1 MKRWL
6 RVTMHGFDSTY
17 NDRLREAWG
26 KFINNEPYDYSFIRP
41 EIYESWV
48 RSRSYLVD
56 PYNSKTA
63 LLPPDDLQKRMEDNK
78 FLIEI
83 TRPYME
89 KLYSIVKGSGFYLLL
104 ADKDGYILDLIGDQ
118 DIIERGR
125 SYSKLV
131 VGANRSEQYAGT
143 NAIGTGL
150 FLKKPIQMWGEE
162 HYVKPHKGYSCSSAP
177 IFDTEG
183 RLLGCLNITGRAHAI
198 HLHTLGMVISAVDGI
213 SNQLR
218 LMTAYMELEKVSN
231 QRNRIIETMASGLV
245 LLNSEYEIIQVNSKF
260 LTMLNLRNRSV
271 IGKSLF
277 EFIRFDESDADNT
290 SLLDNEVYNKEI
302 DVYPVDSSAPPMK
315 FNMSLNFL
323 YDSHGLQEGMVLRFN
338 ETKRIN
344 RLVNRISGFK
354 PNYTFDSII
363 GSSNTTKKMIYECKR
378 AASSSSNILI
388 LGESGTGKELVAQAI
403 HSASK
408 YSTGP
413 FVAINCGALPKGL
426 VESELFGYERG
437 AFTGAN
443 KDGHPGKFELADG
456 GTLFLDE
463 IGEMPL
469 DVQVTLLRVLETR
482 EVVRIGG
489 KYPKPI
495 DVRIIAATNRD
506 LREAVKDKT
515 FRDDLYYRLNVL
527 SIRIPPLRER
537 GDDILE
543 LTDYFIKGFSSSK
556 GITYSVDPRVYD
568 ILTRYTWPGN
578 IRELEN
584 TIERAVNI
592 TDNNMILPEHLPTHI
607 LQSTGI
613 SDIKKE
619 TVVERESVPSV
630 LNLESAE
637 YNLVVSSLEKC
648 QGNVKKA
655 AEMLGISRRTM
666 YRKMQKYNIDYNT
679 FR

>member
-1 MKRWL
+1 
-6 RVTMHGFDSTY
+6 
-17 NDRLREAWG
+17 
-26 KFINNEPYDYSFIRP
+26 
-41 EIYESWV
+41 
-48 RSRSYLVD
+48 
-56 PYNSKTA
+56 
-63 LLPPDDLQKRMEDNK
+63 
-78 FLIEI
+78 
-83 TRPYME
+83 
-89 KLYSIVKGSGFYLLL
+89 
-104 ADKDGYILDLIGDQ
+104 
-118 DIIERGR
+118 
-125 SYSKLV
+125 
-131 VGANRSEQYAGT
+131 
-143 NAIGTGL
+143 
-150 FLKKPIQMWGEE
+150 
-162 HYVKPHKGYSCSSAP
+162 
-177 IFDTEG
+177 
-183 RLLGCLNITGRAHAI
+183 
-198 HLHTLGMVISAVDGI
+198 
-213 SNQLR
+213 
-218 LMTAYMELEKVSN
+218 
-231 QRNRIIETMASGLV
+231 
-245 LLNSEYEIIQVNSKF
+245 
-260 LTMLNLRNRSV
+260 
-271 IGKSLF
+271 
-277 EFIRFDESDADNT
+277 
-290 SLLDNEVYNKEI
+290 
-302 DVYPVDSSAPPMK
+302 MK

-613 SDIKKE
+613 SDIK
-619 TVVERESVPSV
+619 R
-630 LNLESAE
+630 N
-637 YNLVVSSLEKC
+637 C
-648 QGNVKKA
+648 C
-655 AEMLGISRRTM
+655 
-666 YRKMQKYNIDYNT
+666 
-679 FR
+679 

>member
-1 MKRWL
+1 
-6 RVTMHGFDSTY
+6 MHGFDSTY

-489 KYPKPI
+489 KCPKPI
-495 DVRIIAATNRD
+495 DVCIMASTNSAQ
-506 LREAVKDKT
+506 REAVKDKT

>member
-1 MKRWL
+1 
-6 RVTMHGFDSTY
+6 MHGFDSTY
-17 NDRLREAWG
+17 NDRLREAWE
-26 KFINNEPYDYSFIRP
+26 KFINNEPFDYSFIRP

-48 RSRSYLVD
+48 RSRSHLVD

-104 ADKDGYILDLIGDQ
+104 ADKDGYILDLIGDH

-162 HYVKPHKGYSCSSAP
+162 HYVKPHKDYSCSSAP

-183 RLLGCLNITGRAHAI
+183 QLLGCLNITGRAHAI

-218 LMTAYMELEKVSN
+218 LMTAYMELEKVSS

-290 SLLDNEVYNKEI
+290 ALLDNEVYNKEI

-315 FNMSLNFL
+315 FNMSLNFF

-363 GSSNTTKKMIYECKR
+363 GSSNTTKKMIHECKR

-408 YSTGP
+408 YSAGP

-456 GTLFLDE
+456 GTLFFDE

-515 FRDDLYYRLNVL
+515 FRADLYYRLNVL

-607 LQSTGI
+607 LQSTGVP
-613 SDIKKE
+613 DIKKE
-619 TVVERESVPSV
+619 TVVERESAPSA

-637 YNLVVSSLEKC
+637 YNLVVSGLEKC

-666 YRKMQKYNIDYNT
+666 YRKMQKYNIDYNA

>member
-1 MKRWL
+1 
-6 RVTMHGFDSTY
+6 
-17 NDRLREAWG
+17 
-26 KFINNEPYDYSFIRP
+26 
-41 EIYESWV
+41 
-48 RSRSYLVD
+48 
-56 PYNSKTA
+56 
-63 LLPPDDLQKRMEDNK
+63 MEDNK

-162 HYVKPHKGYSCSSAP
+162 HYVKPHKDYSCSSAP

-527 SIRIPPLRER
+527 SIQIPPLRKR

>member
-1 MKRWL
+1 
-6 RVTMHGFDSTY
+6 MHGFDSTY

-679 FR
+679 VR

>member
-1 MKRWL
+1 MY
-6 RVTMHGFDSTY
+6 GFDSTY

>member
-1 MKRWL
+1 
-6 RVTMHGFDSTY
+6 MHGFDSTY

-143 NAIGTGL
+143 NAIGPGL

-162 HYVKPHKGYSCSSAP
+162 HYVKPHKDYSCSSAP

-655 AEMLGISRRTM
+655 SEMLCISRRTM

>member
-1 MKRWL
+1 
-6 RVTMHGFDSTY
+6 
-17 NDRLREAWG
+17 
-26 KFINNEPYDYSFIRP
+26 
-41 EIYESWV
+41 
-48 RSRSYLVD
+48 
-56 PYNSKTA
+56 
-63 LLPPDDLQKRMEDNK
+63 
-78 FLIEI
+78 
-83 TRPYME
+83 
-89 KLYSIVKGSGFYLLL
+89 

>member
-1 MKRWL
+1 
-6 RVTMHGFDSTY
+6 MHGFDSTY

-162 HYVKPHKGYSCSSAP
+162 HYVKPHKDYSCSSAP

-613 SDIKKE
+613 SNIKKE

>member
-1 MKRWL
+1 
-6 RVTMHGFDSTY
+6 
-17 NDRLREAWG
+17 
-26 KFINNEPYDYSFIRP
+26 
-41 EIYESWV
+41 
-48 RSRSYLVD
+48 
-56 PYNSKTA
+56 
-63 LLPPDDLQKRMEDNK
+63 
-78 FLIEI
+78 
-83 TRPYME
+83 
-89 KLYSIVKGSGFYLLL
+89 
-104 ADKDGYILDLIGDQ
+104 LIGDP

-125 SYSKLV
+125 TYSRLV
-131 VGANRSEQYAGT
+131 IGANRSEQYAGT
-143 NAIGTGL
+143 NAIGTSL
-150 FLKKPIQMWGEE
+150 YLKKPIQMCGEE
-162 HYVKPHKGYSCSSAP
+162 HYIKPHKYYSCSSAP
-177 IFDTEG
+177 IFDTQG
-183 RLLGCLNITGRAHAI
+183 RLLGCLDITGGADAI

-213 SNQLR
+213 SNELR
-218 LMTAYMELEKVSN
+218 LKTAYIELEKVSN
-231 QRNRIIETMASGLV
+231 QRNQIIETMASGLV
-245 LLNSEYEIIQVNSKF
+245 LLNNEYEIIQVNTKF
-260 LTMLNLRNRSV
+260 LTLLNLKNKSV

-277 EFIRFDESDADNT
+277 EFIRFDESGADNT
-290 SLLDNEVYNKEI
+290 ALLKSEVYNKEI
-302 DVYPVDSSAPPMK
+302 NVYSVDSAAPPMK
-315 FNMSLNFL
+315 FNMTLDFL
-323 YDSHGLQEGMVLRFN
+323 YDSQGSPEGMVLHFN
-338 ETKRIN
+338 ETKKIN

-363 GSSNTTKKMIYECKR
+363 GSSAAMKKIINECKK
-378 AASSSSNILI
+378 ASDSSSNILL

-408 YSTGP
+408 YAAGP

-495 DVRIIAATNRD
+495 DVRIIAATNRN

-537 GDDILE
+537 DNDVIE
-543 LTDYFIKGFSSSK
+543 LTDYFIKKFGSSK
-556 GITYSVDPRVYD
+556 SVVYSVDPRVYE
-568 ILTRYTWPGN
+568 ILMRYTWPGN
-578 IRELEN
+578 VRELEN

-592 TDNNMILPEHLPTHI
+592 TDNNKIFPEHLPVHI

-613 SDIKKE
+613 TDAKKE
-619 TVVERESVPSV
+619 TILINDKNSSA

-637 YNLVVSSLEKC
+637 YRLLVSGLEKSR
-648 QGNVKKA
+648 GNVKKA
-655 AEMLGISRRTM
+655 AELLGISRRTM
-666 YRKMQKYNIDYNT
+666 YRKMQRYNIDYNA

>member
-1 MKRWL
+1 
-6 RVTMHGFDSTY
+6 MHGFDSTY

-162 HYVKPHKGYSCSSAP
+162 HYVKPHKDYSCSSAP

>member
-1 MKRWL
+1 
-6 RVTMHGFDSTY
+6 MHGFDSTY

-162 HYVKPHKGYSCSSAP
+162 HYVKPHKDYSCSSTP

>member
-1 MKRWL
+1 MA
-6 RVTMHGFDSTY
+6 VS
-17 NDRLREAWG
+17 
-26 KFINNEPYDYSFIRP
+26 
-41 EIYESWV
+41 
-48 RSRSYLVD
+48 
-56 PYNSKTA
+56 
-63 LLPPDDLQKRMEDNK
+63 
-78 FLIEI
+78 
-83 TRPYME
+83 
-89 KLYSIVKGSGFYLLL
+89 KGS
-104 ADKDGYILDLIGDQ
+104 
-118 DIIERGR
+118 
-125 SYSKLV
+125 
-131 VGANRSEQYAGT
+131 
-143 NAIGTGL
+143 
-150 FLKKPIQMWGEE
+150 
-162 HYVKPHKGYSCSSAP
+162 
-177 IFDTEG
+177 FDTEG

-403 HSASK
+403 HNASK

>member
-1 MKRWL
+1 
-6 RVTMHGFDSTY
+6 MHSYDSAY
-17 NDRLREAWG
+17 NDRLLEAWE
-26 KFINNEPYDYSFIRP
+26 KFINNEIFDYSFIRP
-41 EIYESWV
+41 EILESWI

-63 LLPPDDLQKRMEDNK
+63 LLPPDDLKKRIEDNK

-89 KLYSIVKGSGFYLLL
+89 KLYSVVRGSGFYLLL
-104 ADKDGYILDLIGDQ
+104 VDKDGYILDLIGDQ

-131 VGANRSEQYAGT
+131 IGANRSEQYAGT

-150 FLKKPIQMWGEE
+150 VLKKPFQMWGGE
-162 HYVKPHKGYSCSSAP
+162 HYVKPHKDYSCSSAP
-177 IFDTEG
+177 IFDMEG
-183 RLLGCLNITGRAHAI
+183 ELLGCLNITGIAKEV
-198 HLHTLGMVISAVDGI
+198 HLHTLGMVMSAVDGI
-213 SNQLR
+213 SNELR
-218 LMTAYMELEKVSN
+218 RKMAYIELEKVSN
-231 QRNRIIETMASGLV
+231 QRNRIIETMTSGLM
-245 LLNSEYEIIQVNSKF
+245 LLNMENEITQVNSKV
-260 LTMLNLRNRSV
+260 LTMLNLKNKQI
-271 IGKSLF
+271 IGKNLF
-277 EFIRFDESDADNT
+277 DYIRFDESDNDNT
-290 SLLDNEVYNKEI
+290 ALLRNEVYNREVN
-302 DVYPVDSSAPPMK
+302 VYPVDSTSPPMK
-315 FNMSLNFL
+315 FNMSLDFL
-323 YDSHGLQEGMVLRFN
+323 YDSQGLQEGMVLRFN

-344 RLVNRISGFK
+344 RLVNHISGYK

-363 GSSNTTKKMIYECKR
+363 GSSSATKNMIYECNK
-378 AASSSSNILI
+378 AAGSSSNILI
-388 LGESGTGKELVAQAI
+388 LGESGTGKELVAQSI
-403 HSASK
+403 HNASK
-408 YSTGP
+408 YSAGP

-443 KDGHPGKFELADG
+443 KDGQPGKFELADG

-495 DVRIIAATNRD
+495 DVRIIAATNKD
-506 LREAVKDKT
+506 LREAVEDKT

-527 SIRIPPLRER
+527 AIRIPPLRER
-537 GDDILE
+537 GNDIRE

-568 ILTRYTWPGN
+568 ILMRYTWPGN

-584 TIERAVNI
+584 TVERAVNI
-592 TDNNMILPEHLPTHI
+592 TENNEILPEHLPAHI
-607 LQSTGI
+607 LQGTGI
-613 SDIKKE
+613 PNINGEIVLDHEAVSP
-619 TVVERESVPSV
+619 T
-630 LNLESAE
+630 LNLETTE
-637 YNLVVSSLEKC
+637 YNLVLSGLEKS

-655 AEMLGISRRTM
+655 AELLGISRRTL
-666 YRKMQKYNIDYNT
+666 YRKMEKYNIDYNT

>member
-1 MKRWL
+1 
-6 RVTMHGFDSTY
+6 MHGFDSTY

-162 HYVKPHKGYSCSSAP
+162 HYVKPHKDYSCSSAP
-177 IFDTEG
+177 IFDAEG

>member
-1 MKRWL
+1 MITASSGR
-6 RVTMHGFDSTY
+6 RFTNHGFVPVLTWWIHIIQKQLSC
-17 NDRLREAWG
+17 
-26 KFINNEPYDYSFIRP
+26 
-41 EIYESWV
+41 
-48 RSRSYLVD
+48 
-56 PYNSKTA
+56 
-63 LLPPDDLQKRMEDNK
+63 PPDDLQKRMEDNK

-162 HYVKPHKGYSCSSAP
+162 HYVKPHKDYSCSSAP

>member
-1 MKRWL
+1 
-6 RVTMHGFDSTY
+6 MHGFDSTY

-162 HYVKPHKGYSCSSAP
+162 HYVKPHKDYSCSSAP

-527 SIRIPPLRER
+527 SIQIPPLRKR

>member
-1 MKRWL
+1 
-6 RVTMHGFDSTY
+6 MHGFDSTY